1 MNPCLDRSLI
11 GLRNDSDRDEVK
23 GGITLISLGDIEKA
37 DSILRGQVLRTPLVY
52 SPYFSEQVEGE
63 VYLKLENLQKTG
75 SFKLRGATNKI
86 QTHLDRIGPRGVVA
100 ASAGNH
106 AQGVALAAR
115 EAGIPATIVMPE
127 WASITKQEATRG
139 YGGQVRLKGQS
150 LTASIREAE
159 ASVETGMTLIHPFDD
174 PEVIAG
180 QGTIA
185 LEIFAKL
192 PDPDVIIVPI
202 GGGGLIGGIATA
214 VKSIRPQ
221 TRIIGVQAEA
231 CPSAYRSRELGE
243 LVRVEAERTIADG
256 IAVKQP
262 GELTF
267 QIIQENV
274 DEIVLVEEEQI
285 AFAVLTLLERK
296 NILAEGAGAVP
307 AAALLDASAPIPKG
321 GKIVLVISG
330 GNVDTPLLDRIL
342 RQGLIRN
349 GRMMKFGV
357 ILDDV
362 PGSLAE
368 LLTLVAEL
376 QANVL
381 QIHHHRSKENLPI
394 YTSRVEL
401 ELETRGWEHLND
413 ITEALQKAG
422 YSIE

>member
-1 MNPCLDRSLI
+1 MVSLD
-11 GLRNDSDRDEVK
+11 
-23 GGITLISLGDIEKA
+23 DIRKA
-37 DSILRGQVLRTPLVY
+37 DSILEGRILRTPLVY
-52 SPYFSEQVEGE
+52 SPYFSAQAGAE

-86 QTHLDRIGPRGVVA
+86 QTYLDRIGPRGVVA

-106 AQGVALAAR
+106 AQGVAHAAR

-139 YGGQVRLKGQS
+139 YGGKIRLKGES

-159 ASVETGMTLIHPFDD
+159 ASVESGMTLIHPFND

-180 QGTIA
+180 QGTIG
-185 LEIFAKL
+185 LEILNEL
-192 PDPDVIIVPI
+192 PNPDLILVPV
-202 GGGGLIGGIATA
+202 GGGGLIAGIATA

-221 TRIIGVQAEA
+221 TRVVGVQAGA
-231 CPSAYRSRELGE
+231 CPSAHRSRKSGKP
-243 LVRVEAERTIADG
+243 VRVEAGRTIADG

-262 GELTF
+262 GGLTF
-267 QIIQENV
+267 QIMQERV

-285 AFAVLTLLERK
+285 AYAVLTLLERK
-296 NILAEGAGAVP
+296 KTLAEGAGAAS
-307 AAALLDASAPIPKG
+307 AAALLDASVPIPKG
-321 GKIVLVISG
+321 GNVVLVVSG

-357 ILDDV
+357 VLDDV
-362 PGSLAE
+362 PGSLAK
-368 LLTLVAEL
+368 LLTLVAEC

-381 QIHHHRSKENLPI
+381 QIYHHRNKENLPI

-401 ELETRGWEHLND
+401 ELETRGWEHLNE
-413 ITEALQKAG
+413 ITDALNRAG
-422 YSIE
+422 YSIEVIRR

>member
-1 MNPCLDRSLI
+1 M
-11 GLRNDSDRDEVK
+11 GEE
-23 GGITLISLGDIEKA
+23 GITLVSLDDVRKA
-37 DSILRGQVLRTPLVY
+37 NSVLDGKIIRTPLVY
-52 SPYFSEQVEGE
+52 SPYLSEQIEGE

-75 SFKLRGATNKI
+75 SFKIRGATNEI
-86 QTHLDRIGPRGVVA
+86 QTHLDRIGPEGVVA

-115 EAGIPATIVMPE
+115 EAGIAATIVMPE

-139 YGGQVRLKGQS
+139 YGGQVHLKGQS
-150 LTASIREAE
+150 LAESIQEAKGL
-159 ASVETGMTLIHPFDD
+159 VEKGMTLIHPYDD

-185 LEIFAKL
+185 LEILAEL
-192 PDPDVIIVPI
+192 PDADLVLVPV

-214 VKSIRPQ
+214 AKSMRPVIRV
-221 TRIIGVQAEA
+221 IGVQAEA
-231 CPSAYRSRELGE
+231 CPSAYRSCELGE
-243 LVRVEAERTIADG
+243 AVRVEARRTIADG

-267 QIIQENV
+267 QIMQESV
-274 DEIVLVEEEQI
+274 DEIVTVEEDQI
-285 AFAVLTLLERK
+285 AHAVLTLLERK

-307 AAALLDASAPIPKG
+307 VSVLFDSSVQIPKDS
-321 GKIVLVISG
+321 KVVLVISG

-362 PGSLAE
+362 PGSLAR
-368 LLTLVAEL
+368 LLTLMARL

-381 QIHHHRSKENLPI
+381 QVHHRRSEENLPI

-401 ELETRGWEHLND
+401 DLETRGWEHLHE
-413 ITEALQKAG
+413 ITEALREAG
-422 YSIE
+422 YSIELVHG

>member
-1 MNPCLDRSLI
+1 LD
-11 GLRNDSDRDEVK
+11 
-23 GGITLISLGDIEKA
+23 DIKKA
-37 DSILRGQVLRTPLVY
+37 DRILHGQVLRTPLVY

-86 QTHLDRIGPRGVVA
+86 QTNLDRIGPRGVVA

-185 LEIFAKL
+185 LEILNEL
-192 PDPDVIIVPI
+192 PDPDLILVPV

-214 VKSIRPQ
+214 VKRIRPQ
-221 TRIIGVQAEA
+221 TRVVGVQADA
-231 CPSAYRSRELGE
+231 CPSAYQSRELGE

-321 GKIVLVISG
+321 GKVVLVISG
-330 GNVDTPLLDRIL
+330 GNVDT
-342 RQGLIRN
+342 
-349 GRMMKFGV
+349 
-357 ILDDV
+357 
-362 PGSLAE
+362 GS
-368 LLTLVAEL
+368 
-376 QANVL
+376 N
-381 QIHHHRSKENLPI
+381 P
-394 YTSRVEL
+394 
-401 ELETRGWEHLND
+401 
-413 ITEALQKAG
+413 
-422 YSIE
+422 

>member
-1 MNPCLDRSLI
+1 LVSLD
-11 GLRNDSDRDEVK
+11 
-23 GGITLISLGDIEKA
+23 DIHKA
-37 DSILRGQVLRTPLVY
+37 NRILDGKVLRTPLVY
-52 SPYFSEQVEGE
+52 SPYFSKQIEGE

-75 SFKLRGATNKI
+75 SFKLRGATHEI
-86 QTHLDRIGPRGVVA
+86 QTHLNSIGPQGVVA

-139 YGGQVRLKGQS
+139 YGGQVQLKGKS
-150 LTASIREAE
+150 LTESIREAE
-159 ASVETGMTLIHPFDD
+159 ELAETGMTLIHPFDD

-185 LEIFAKL
+185 LEILSEL
-192 PDPDVIIVPI
+192 PDPDLIIVPV
-202 GGGGLIGGIATA
+202 GGGGLIGGIAA
-214 VKSIRPQ
+214 AAKSIRPK

-231 CPSAYRSRELGE
+231 CPSAHRSRESGE
-243 LVRVEAERTIADG
+243 VIRVESRRTIADG

-267 QIIQENV
+267 QIIQEKV
-274 DEIVLVEEEQI
+274 DEIFLVEEEQI
-285 AFAVLTLLERK
+285 AHAVLTLLERK

-307 AAALLDASAPIPKG
+307 VGALLDPSVSIPQGSKV
-321 GKIVLVISG
+321 VLVISG

-342 RQGLIRN
+342 RQGLLRN

-362 PGSLAE
+362 PGSLAQ
-368 LLTLVAEL
+368 LLTLVASL

-381 QIHHHRSKENLPI
+381 QIYHHRSEVNLPI

-401 ELETRGWEHLND
+401 ELETRGWDHLNE
-413 ITEALQKAG
+413 ITDALREAA
-422 YSIE
+422 YSIELIHG